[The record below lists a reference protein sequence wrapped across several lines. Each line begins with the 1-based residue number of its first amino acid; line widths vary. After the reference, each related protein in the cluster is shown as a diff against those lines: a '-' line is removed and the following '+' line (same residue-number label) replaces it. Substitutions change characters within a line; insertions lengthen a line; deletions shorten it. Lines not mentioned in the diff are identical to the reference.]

1 MFLIL
6 VISLNI
12 IIISM
17 PSKFLVVII
26 LNDQKN
32 SILRKHQKCLLF
44 LFILQWLNIKVISKK
59 IHNDEQHELNL
70 YIYIWLF
77 S

>member
-6 VISLNI
+6 ITSLNI

-32 SILRKHQKCLLF
+32 SILRKHQNYLLF
-44 LFILQWLNIKVISKK
+44 LFILQYLNIKVISKK
-59 IHNDEQHELNL
+59 IHNDDQHELNI
-70 YIYIWLF
+70 YIYI
-77 S
+77 